1 MISDHEL
8 VDESLGNGAGNLL
21 ESLLLV
27 LSSSVGHVHL
37 GSDTLHVQV
46 VHEGLLGAPDA
57 FVGPLSKEEGFD
69 SKSCFCG
76 VREKL

>member
-1 MISDHEL
+1 M
-8 VDESLGNGAGNLL
+8 VDEALDDGALDLL
-21 ESLLLV
+21 ESLLLI

-46 VHEGLLGAPDA
+46 VNEGLLGAPNA

-76 VREKL
+76 VREKLFKRAF